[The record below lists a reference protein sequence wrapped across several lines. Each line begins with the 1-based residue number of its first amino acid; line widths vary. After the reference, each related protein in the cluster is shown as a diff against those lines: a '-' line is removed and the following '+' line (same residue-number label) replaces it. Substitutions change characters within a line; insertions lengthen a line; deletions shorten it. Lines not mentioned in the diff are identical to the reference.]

1 MFQVLRMLVLH
12 PVGVLLSNESVC
24 EIMQSCFR
32 ICFETRLSGSY
43 SYILFFFFSSYLLI
57 TFSILELLRKSAEHS
72 LSEMVRLLYERL
84 PQFPLQEIKGSV
96 NYKVNILFY

>member
-1 MFQVLRMLVLH
+1 MKVFVKSCKAV
-12 PVGVLLSNESVC
+12 SESVSKRDLVVR
-24 EIMQSCFR
+24 ITTYCF
-32 ICFETRLSGSY
+32 LV
-43 SYILFFFFSSYLLI
+43 SSYLLI
-57 TFSILELLRKSAEHS
+57 AFSILELLRKSAEHS

>member
-1 MFQVLRMLVLH
+1 MKVFVKSCKAV
-12 PVGVLLSNESVC
+12 SESV
-24 EIMQSCFR
+24 SKRDLVVR
-32 ICFETRLSGSY
+32 ITTYC
-43 SYILFFFFSSYLLI
+43 FFFVSSYLLI

>member
-1 MFQVLRMLVLH
+1 MKVFVKSCKAV
-12 PVGVLLSNESVC
+12 SESV
-24 EIMQSCFR
+24 SKRDLVVR
-32 ICFETRLSGSY
+32 IATYC
-43 SYILFFFFSSYLLI
+43 FFFSSYLLI

>member
-1 MFQVLRMLVLH
+1 MKVFVKSCKAV
-12 PVGVLLSNESVC
+12 SESV
-24 EIMQSCFR
+24 SKRDLVVR
-32 ICFETRLSGSY
+32 IATYC
-43 SYILFFFFSSYLLI
+43 FFFFSSYLLI

>member
-1 MFQVLRMLVLH
+1 MKVFVKSCKAV
-12 PVGVLLSNESVC
+12 SESVSKRDLVVR
-24 EIMQSCFR
+24 ITTYCF
-32 ICFETRLSGSY
+32 FLV
-43 SYILFFFFSSYLLI
+43 SSYLLI
-57 TFSILELLRKSAEHS
+57 AFSILELLRKSAEHS